1 MIFLVKVDFTSSS
14 YRSFYLKARD
24 RGQLVSDGETASA
37 NGNAAMVSDAM
48 TALGVAAYCWTIGTD
63 AIDWAANAATV
74 LDAPLES
81 LRAGRVYASHIDPAS
96 PANRYD
102 AVMTGGMDTGS
113 GVPFHIEYMFRPQG
127 RGSDRSLWIEDAG
140 RWFAGSDGRP
150 AKVIGTVRRIE
161 EHDRRRLHLSV
172 LTLNDPVT
180 GMMNRQGLVEAL
192 ERAIEVAAAEPSSCA
207 LLIAKIGNLT
217 VVNDAYGFEVAEEV
231 VAETGRRLAAV
242 CRAGDVIARYSG
254 SKFGLILHRCG
265 EEDLASA
272 AERFLEAMRESVV
285 MTEAGP
291 VWALLSIGAVVLPRH
306 GTKAQTA
313 IARAEEALTQAR
325 KQPFDGFTIY
335 RQSPERHSEHGSNA
349 RCASEIV
356 RCLKE
361 QRLHL
366 AFQPVI
372 DARTLTPVF
381 HEALLRLTDH
391 AGDAIPAAQLVPVA
405 EKLGLV
411 RLIDR
416 AVVELAVQALQS
428 HPEAR
433 ISINI
438 SGTTATDPRWYPK
451 ITAILAEHR
460 QVAQRLIVEITET
473 VALGDLSDTARFVQ
487 QLRELGVMVAID
499 DFGAGYTSFRNLRAM
514 PIEMLKID
522 GSFCRGLSASPDNRY
537 FVRALI
543 DLARAF
549 GLRTVAEWVESEADA
564 ALLQSWGIDMMQGN
578 LFGHAE
584 TLPPWPGPPDDEVV
598 EQFEAGLD
606 EEVAR
611 LRLALT
617 LLDTAFDSRNLRA
630 G

>member
-1 MIFLVKVDFTSSS
+1 MT
-14 YRSFYLKARD
+14 
-24 RGQLVSDGETASA
+24 DGELATDSQT
-37 NGNAAMVSDAM
+37 AAMVCEAM
-48 TALGVAAYCWTIGTD
+48 AALGLATYCWTIASD
-63 AIDWAANAATV
+63 EIAWSANAGH
-74 LDAPLES
+74 LLEAPPAV
-81 LRAGRVYASHIDPAS
+81 LRAGRSYASHIDPAS
-96 PANRYD
+96 AANRYD
-102 AVMTGGMDTGS
+102 AVMAGGTDLGN
-113 GVPFHIEYMFRPQG
+113 GVPFHIEYVFRPGG
-127 RGSDRSLWIEDAG
+127 RGGERSLWIEDTG
-140 RWFAGSDGRP
+140 RWFAGPDGRP
-150 AKVIGTVRRIE
+150 ARVLGTVRRIGGE
-161 EHDRRRLHLSV
+161 DRPLQQAGA
-172 LTLNDPVT
+172 LTLSDPLT
-180 GMMNRQGLVEAL
+180 GLMNRQGLVDAL
-192 ERAIEVAAAEPSSCA
+192 GRAIEQAAAEPSSCA

-217 VVNDAYGFEVAEEV
+217 VVNDAYGFELAEEV
-231 VAETGRRLAAV
+231 VAETGRRLAAIS
-242 CRAGDVIARYSG
+242 RAGDVIARYSG
-254 SKFGLILHRCG
+254 SKFALILNRCG

-285 MTEAGP
+285 HTEAGP

-306 GTKAQTA
+306 GTKPATA

-325 KQPFDGFTIY
+325 KQPFDGFSIY
-335 RQSPERHSEHGSNA
+335 RHSLERHSQHGSNA

-372 DARTLTPVF
+372 DARTLKPAF

-391 AGDAIPAAQLVPVA
+391 GGDALPTGQLVPVA

-416 AVVELAVQALQS
+416 AVVELAVQALQN

-451 ITAILAEHR
+451 ITAILAANR
-460 QVAQRLIVEITET
+460 GVAQRLIVEITET
-473 VALGDLSDTARFVQ
+473 VALGDLSDTTRFVQ

-522 GSFCRGLSASPDNRY
+522 GSFCRGLSANPDNRY

-584 TLPPWPGPPDDEVV
+584 TLPPWPRMPDDEVV
-598 EQFEAGLD
+598 ERFEAGLD

-611 LRLALT
+611 LRLALA
-617 LLDTAFDSRNLRA
+617 LLDTAFEGKSLRA

>member
-1 MIFLVKVDFTSSS
+1 V
-14 YRSFYLKARD
+14 
-24 RGQLVSDGETASA
+24 
-37 NGNAAMVSDAM
+37 
-48 TALGVAAYCWTIGTD
+48 
-63 AIDWAANAATV
+63 
-74 LDAPLES
+74 
-81 LRAGRVYASHIDPAS
+81 
-96 PANRYD
+96 
-102 AVMTGGMDTGS
+102 
-113 GVPFHIEYMFRPQG
+113 
-127 RGSDRSLWIEDAG
+127 
-140 RWFAGSDGRP
+140 
-150 AKVIGTVRRIE
+150 
-161 EHDRRRLHLSV
+161 
-172 LTLNDPVT
+172 
-180 GMMNRQGLVEAL
+180 
-192 ERAIEVAAAEPSSCA
+192 AEPSTCA

-217 VVNDAYGFEVAEEV
+217 VVNEAYGFEVAEEV
-231 VAETGRRLAAV
+231 VAETGRRLSAV
-242 CRAGDVIARYSG
+242 SRAGDVIARYSG
-254 SKFGLILHRCG
+254 SKFALVLHRCG

-306 GTKAQTA
+306 GTRAATA

-335 RQSPERHSEHGSNA
+335 RHALERHSEQVSNA

-372 DARTLTPVF
+372 DARTLKPAF

-391 AGDAIPAAQLVPVA
+391 AGEAMPAGQLVPVA

-416 AVVELAVQALQS
+416 AVVELAVSALHS

-451 ITAILAEHR
+451 ITAILGNNQE
-460 QVAQRLIVEITET
+460 VARRLIVEITET
-473 VALGDLSDTARFVQ
+473 VALGDLSDTVRFVA

-522 GSFCRGLSASPDNRY
+522 GNFCRGLSASPDNRY

-543 DLARAF
+543 DLAKAF

-564 ALLQSWGIDMMQGN
+564 ELLTSWGIDMMQGN

-584 TLPPWPGPPDDEVV
+584 TLPPWPGLPDDEVV
-598 EQFEAGLD
+598 ERFEAGLD
-606 EEVAR
+606 EEVTR
-611 LRLALT
+611 LRLALA
-617 LLDTAFDSRNLRA
+617 LLDTAFEGKSLRA